1 MATLC
6 NHFTATRKTLKVEK
20 ERLVEIAIRE
30 TQSYNMAS
38 EVIKKKKKSKEY
50 SPNIVQ
56 VCHCKNAIVNILV
69 RED

>member
-6 NHFTATRKTLKVEK
+6 NYFTATRKTLKVEK
-20 ERLVEIAIRE
+20 ERLVEIATRE

-38 EVIKKKKKSKEY
+38 EVIKKKSKEY
-50 SPNIVQ
+50 SPNKVQ

-69 RED
+69 REN